1 MWRLYLVGGAMA
13 FRDGRMGVDQILAVR
28 PDGDGASSMP
38 PVRRPRVVL
47 TGFSLSN
54 FVAVSGFSLLA
65 VAILMA
71 VTAFVGRRQGRVS
84 VVDTAWG
91 LGFVVVALVAAVVGD
106 GPLWRR
112 LLVLL
117 LVAVWGGR
125 LARHMHTRNQ
135 GKGEDPRYEAML
147 ADQPGDPF
155 LVAIRKV
162 YLVQGVAV
170 WFVSLPLQVSAAS
183 GDGLVVVAVLGAAV
197 WLLGVVFEAV
207 GDAQLARFKADARNK
222 GTVMDRGLWA
232 MDPTPELLRRLG
244 RLVGAL
250 PRRRQRL
257 ARCPH
262 RPVAGRHD
270 VLPRLRHRCA
280 TAREGDVE
288 AARLPGVPAAHE
300 LLHPPAAEAH

>member
-1 MWRLYLVGGAMA
+1 M
-13 FRDGRMGVDQILAVR
+13 
-28 PDGDGASSMP
+28 
-38 PVRRPRVVL
+38 VL

-125 LARHMHTRNQ
+125 LARHMHTRNR

-155 LVAIRKV
+155 LVAVRKV
-162 YLVQGVAV
+162 YLVQGAAV
-170 WFVSLPLQVSAAS
+170 WFVSIPLQVSAAS
-183 GDGLVVVAVLGAAV
+183 GDGLVLVAVLGAAV

-207 GDAQLARFKADARNK
+207 GDAQLARFKADVRNK
-222 GTVMDRGLWA
+222 GTVMDRGLWGWTRHPNYFGDSA
-232 MDPTPELLRRLG
+232 VWWGLY
-244 RLVGAL
+244 LVAASAWPGVL
-250 PRRRQRL
+250 TVL
-257 ARCPH
+257 S
-262 RPVAGRHD
+262 PV
-270 VLPRLRHRCA
+270 VMTYFLVFA
-280 TAREGDVE
+280 TG
-288 AARLPGVPAAHE
+288 ARLLEKEMSKRPGYPAYQQRASYFIPR
-300 LLHPPAAEAH
+300 PPKRD

>member
-1 MWRLYLVGGAMA
+1 MW
-13 FRDGRMGVDQILAVR
+13 GVA
-28 PDGDGASSMP
+28 
-38 PVRRPRVVL
+38 
-47 TGFSLSN
+47 
-54 FVAVSGFSLLA
+54 
-65 VAILMA
+65 
-71 VTAFVGRRQGRVS
+71 GRVS
-84 VVDTAWG
+84 VVDIAWG

-183 GDGLVVVAVLGAAV
+183 GDGLVVVAGLGAAV
-197 WLLGVVFEAV
+197 WCSGSSSRRSVTPSWP
-207 GDAQLARFKADARNK
+207 GSRRTRNK
-222 GTVMDRGLWA
+222 GTVMDRGLWGWTRHPNYFGDSA
-232 MDPTPELLRRLG
+232 VWWGLY
-244 RLVGAL
+244 LVAASAWPGVL
-250 PRRRQRL
+250 TVL
-257 ARCPH
+257 S
-262 RPVAGRHD
+262 PV
-270 VLPRLRHRCA
+270 VMTYFLVFA
-280 TAREGDVE
+280 TG
-288 AARLPGVPAAHE
+288 ARLLEKEMSKRPGYPAY
-300 LLHPPAAEAH
+300 AERT

>member
-1 MWRLYLVGGAMA
+1 M
-13 FRDGRMGVDQILAVR
+13 
-28 PDGDGASSMP
+28 
-38 PVRRPRVVL
+38 VL

-125 LARHMHTRNQ
+125 LARHMHTRNR

-155 LVAIRKV
+155 LVAVRKV
-162 YLVQGVAV
+162 YLVQGAAV

-207 GDAQLARFKADARNK
+207 GDAQLARFKADPGNK

-232 MDPTPELLRRLG
+232 WTRHPNYFGDSAVWWGLY
-244 RLVGAL
+244 LVAASAWPGVL
-250 PRRRQRL
+250 TVL
-257 ARCPH
+257 S
-262 RPVAGRHD
+262 PV
-270 VLPRLRHRCA
+270 VMTYFLVFA
-280 TAREGDVE
+280 TG
-288 AARLPGVPAAHE
+288 ARLLEKEMSKRPGYPE
-300 LLHPPAAEAH
+300 YQQRTSYFIPRPPKRG